1 MGLNAQQ
8 RRDLFPL
15 DSYDVPVNSL
25 IYQDRG
31 ARTFAQAALERL
43 GGAVCGSGFPDAGAI
58 AGVAIRLKP

>member
-25 IYQDRG
+25 IYQDRM
-31 ARTFAQAALERL
+31 L
-43 GGAVCGSGFPDAGAI
+43 GPSRRP
-58 AGVAIRLKP
+58 R